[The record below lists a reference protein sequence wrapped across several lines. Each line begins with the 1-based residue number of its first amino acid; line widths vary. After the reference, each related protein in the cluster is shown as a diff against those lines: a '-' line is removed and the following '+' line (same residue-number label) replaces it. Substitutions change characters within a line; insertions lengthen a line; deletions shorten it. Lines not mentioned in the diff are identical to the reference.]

1 MKRKKKEEETD
12 WIMYPLSEDS
22 RVAFDGIAQGKRFI
36 SIDGSNLREEEE
48 KKTTFEKCVRFP
60 IRHLRLLL
68 LILSINK
75 AKENVSASSLAV

>member
-48 KKTTFEKCVRFP
+48 KKNNIREVCP
-60 IRHLRLLL
+60 ISNSPLEAPTSY
-68 LILSINK
+68 LIYK
-75 AKENVSASSLAV
+75 